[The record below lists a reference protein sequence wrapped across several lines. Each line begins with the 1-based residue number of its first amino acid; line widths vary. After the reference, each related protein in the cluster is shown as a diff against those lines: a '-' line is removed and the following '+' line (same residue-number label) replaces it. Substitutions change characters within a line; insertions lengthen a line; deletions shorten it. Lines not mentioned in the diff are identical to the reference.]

1 MDLPWRRT
9 GKSSEVFDAF
19 RYLWIM
25 HTNPAPEICLS
36 TERQRCPLVSFS
48 VKTILALAANM
59 QESPKSFSKPW
70 VTVTYHG
77 YWVRVSKQSLSMRTF
92 LEGPRDSLEH
102 PGKLALTKLHR
113 SQVLSFTGWWKVFL
127 GGINNEMDGFCI
139 SQIHSPGP
147 HLISWWSKVIN
158 TPLHPPYT
166 HTHCP
171 PPRRNSG
178 QQMTFWPQE
187 AFVVVGFICLVLI
200 LGLVCLF
207 VSILFEF
214 PAWWPTLQSLI
225 LYIHSL
231 GMKSSSASRLLHTYH
246 TAGLF
251 DTENSK

>member
-25 HTNPAPEICLS
+25 HTHPAPGICLG

-70 VTVTYHG
+70 VTVTHHG

-127 GGINNEMDGFCI
+127 GGINKEMDGFCI
-139 SQIHSPGP
+139 SQIHSPGS
-147 HLISWWSKVIN
+147 HLISWWSKGIN

-166 HTHCP
+166 HTHTAP
-171 PPRRNSG
+171 HQGGILVNRWPSDLRRHLLLGSFVLYW
-178 QQMTFWPQE
+178 FW
-187 AFVVVGFICLVLI
+187 VLFA
-200 LGLVCLF
+200 CLF
-207 VSILFEF
+207 LFCLSF
-214 PAWWPTLQSLI
+214 QLDDLPC
-225 LYIHSL
+225 
-231 GMKSSSASRLLHTYH
+231 RV
-246 TAGLF
+246 
-251 DTENSK
+251 